1 MVTDASSPPKRD
13 PTPWAGPF
21 RFSENNFDLV
31 RLVAAGEV
39 AVRHSLHFLAPTA
52 LTDVVLGLLA
62 LVPGVPIFFFLSG
75 YLISRSLER
84 STSTRDYF
92 RNRALR
98 LFPALWAC
106 IGVSL
111 VFLFLTGYLSTAS
124 WTGGRLAAWVLC
136 QATILQF
143 WNPEFLREFGT
154 GVVNGSLWSVSVE
167 IQFYVVIW
175 VVYRVLRGMR
185 HGHMTVA
192 LVLVALAF
200 GPLNAFK
207 VEIGSALDASLGT
220 ALGSKLYRASFL
232 PWFYLFMLGVVA
244 QRCAAIVVP
253 LLRDRCVATV
263 AIYAVCMLIDYS
275 FWGIPLGNEIP
286 AYLVPIMG
294 ATVLALAYSRP
305 TLGERMLRGN
315 DVSYGFYVYHMPLIN
330 LVMYLGAPQSPLS
343 SLAALAGA
351 LALAALSWRFVERPF
366 LRRKRGSLRAVT
378 ARP

>member
-1 MVTDASSPPKRD
+1 MTSPKPDPSSGA
-13 PTPWAGPF
+13 WSF

-39 AVRHSLHFLAPTA
+39 AVRHALHFLAPAA

-62 LVPGVPIFFFLSG
+62 LVPGVPVFFFLSG

-111 VFLFLTGYLSTAS
+111 AFLFLTGYLSTVAWSAS
-124 WTGGRLAAWVLC
+124 RLGTWILC
-136 QATILQF
+136 QATVLQF
-143 WNPEFLREFGT
+143 WNPEFLRKFGT

-175 VVYRVLRGMR
+175 FVYRALRGLSQAR
-185 HGHMTVA
+185 VTIA
-192 LVLVALAF
+192 LALVALAF

-207 VEIGSALDASLGT
+207 SEIGSMLDAEFGT
-220 ALGSKLYRASFL
+220 TLGSKLYRASFV

-244 QRCAAIVVP
+244 QRCADWVVP
-253 LLRDRCVATV
+253 LLRDRCMPTVAT
-263 AIYAVCMLIDYS
+263 YAVCMLIDYS
-275 FWGIPLGNEIP
+275 LWGIPLGNEIP

-294 ATVLALAYSRP
+294 VTVLALAYRQPSLGSR
-305 TLGERMLRGN
+305 LLRGN

-330 LVMYLGAPQSPLS
+330 LLMYLGAPRSLPS
-343 SLAALAGA
+343 CLAALVGA
-351 LALAALSWRFVERPF
+351 LVLAALSWRFVERPF
-366 LRRKRGSLRAVT
+366 LRRKRGSLRA
-378 ARP
+378 AAAGP

>member
-1 MVTDASSPPKRD
+1 MTSPKQD
-13 PTPWAGPF
+13 STAGPWSF

-39 AVRHSLHFLAPTA
+39 AVRHSMHFLAPAA

-62 LVPGVPIFFFLSG
+62 LVPGVPVFFFLSG

-84 STSTRDYF
+84 STSIRDYL

-111 VFLFLTGYLSTAS
+111 AFLFLTGYLSTVDWNAS
-124 WTGGRLAAWVLC
+124 RLGTWIMC
-136 QATILQF
+136 QATVLQF
-143 WNPEFLREFGT
+143 WNPEFLRKFGT

-167 IQFYVVIW
+167 IQFYIVILI
-175 VVYRVLRGMR
+175 VYRALR
-185 HGHMTVA
+185 HLPQAQLTVA

-207 VEIGSALDASLGT
+207 AEIGSMLDAEFGT
-220 ALGSKLYRASFL
+220 TLGSKLYRASFI

-244 QRCAAIVVP
+244 QRCAAWVVP
-253 LLRDRCVATV
+253 LVRDRCPLVV
-263 AIYAVCMLIDYS
+263 VIYASCMLIDYS
-275 FWGIPLGNEIP
+275 VWGIPLGNEIP

-294 ATVLALAYSRP
+294 ITVLALAYRRP
-305 TLGERMLRGN
+305 LLGERVLGGS
-315 DVSYGFYVYHMPLIN
+315 DLSYGFYVYHMPLIN
-330 LVMYLGAPQSPLS
+330 LVMYLGAPQSLLS
-343 SLAALAGA
+343 CFASLVGA

-366 LRRKRGSLRAVT
+366 LRRKRGSLRAVA

>member
-1 MVTDASSPPKRD
+1 MNSPKPDPSSGA
-13 PTPWAGPF
+13 WSF

-39 AVRHSLHFLAPTA
+39 AVRHALHFLAPAA

-62 LVPGVPIFFFLSG
+62 LVPGVPVFFFLSG

-111 VFLFLTGYLSTAS
+111 AFLFLTGYLSTVAWSAS
-124 WTGGRLAAWVLC
+124 RLGTWILC
-136 QATILQF
+136 QATVLQF
-143 WNPEFLREFGT
+143 WNPEFLRKFGT

-175 VVYRVLRGMR
+175 FVYRALRGLSQVR
-185 HGHMTVA
+185 LTIA
-192 LVLVALAF
+192 LALVALAF

-207 VEIGSALDASLGT
+207 SEIGSMLDAEFGT
-220 ALGSKLYRASFL
+220 TLGSKLYRASFV

-244 QRCAAIVVP
+244 QRCADWVVP
-253 LLRDRCVATV
+253 PLRDRCMPTVAT
-263 AIYAVCMLIDYS
+263 YAVCMLIDYS
-275 FWGIPLGNEIP
+275 LWGIPLGNEIP

-294 ATVLALAYSRP
+294 VTVLALAYRQPSLGSR
-305 TLGERMLRGN
+305 LLRGN

-330 LVMYLGAPQSPLS
+330 LLMYLGAPRSLPS
-343 SLAALAGA
+343 CLAALVGA
-351 LALAALSWRFVERPF
+351 LVLAALSWRFVERPF
-366 LRRKRGSLRAVT
+366 LRRKRGSLRA
-378 ARP
+378 AAAGP